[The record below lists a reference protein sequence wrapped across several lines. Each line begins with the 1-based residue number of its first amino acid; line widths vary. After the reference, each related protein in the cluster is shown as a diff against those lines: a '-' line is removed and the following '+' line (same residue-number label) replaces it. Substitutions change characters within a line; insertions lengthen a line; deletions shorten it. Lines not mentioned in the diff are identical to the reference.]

1 MHTIDCSSPAI
12 ESSLSKPIDELS
24 AAVAACWRDF
34 ENSDDHSMGHL
45 EQALKKSSGDFMAK
59 VLQRALQAKADSI
72 PPKCPRC
79 GAKLIKTQKLTRS
92 IHVGV
97 GEVELTRRRG
107 FCPKCQD
114 WFCPADEAL
123 GIHSGHS
130 PAVQEL
136 AALFASKM
144 PLAEASA
151 VLEIATGCKLPP
163 STLDRVAKQTAK
175 KAQQKRRQMDEE
187 ACQRGAAA
195 PQSPPQTL
203 IIQVDAWNIRERDQ
217 WGQTA
222 QLRLDGA
229 EPERWHWVYTGTVF
243 ALENRLCKE
252 GRALIS
258 SRGFVATRQGIAGLR
273 EQLHGEAMRRGL
285 GQALCVILMGDGAP
299 WIWTLGNDRFAEALQ
314 RVDFYHVQEHLW
326 AVARELYPQAEA
338 AAAWMKKIKSQLR
351 EGRVLKIIAQLEEA
365 LLELPQ
371 GPSRTAREINFLK
384 EHQGR
389 MDYKRARQRGEPIG
403 SGAIEA
409 TCRQYQ
415 CRFKRPG
422 QFWTIEG
429 DEALLCL
436 ETFWRNGRWKLLFPH
451 SPGFDPSKN

>member
-1 MHTIDCSSPAI
+1 MHTIDCPSPANA
-12 ESSLSKPIDELS
+12 ESLNEPIHQLSL
-24 AAVAACWRDF
+24 AVRACWRAFD
-34 ENSDDHSMGHL
+34 NSEDHNMGHL
-45 EQALKKSSGDFMAK
+45 EQALRKSSGEFIAK

-79 GAKLIKTQKLTRS
+79 GAKLTRTQKLARS

-97 GEVELTRRRG
+97 GEVELTRLRG
-107 FCPKCQD
+107 FCPKCRE

-123 GIHSGHS
+123 GIQSGHS

-151 VLEIATGCKLPP
+151 VMEIATGCKLPP
-163 STLDRVAKQTAK
+163 STLNRVAKRAAQ
-175 KAQQKRRQMDEE
+175 KARQKRKQMDEQ
-187 ACQRGAAA
+187 ACLQPASG
-195 PQSPPQTL
+195 PQTSRQTL
-203 IIQVDAWNIRERDQ
+203 ILQVDAWNIRERDQ
-217 WGQTA
+217 WGQSER
-222 QLRLDGA
+222 LRRQGS

-252 GRALIS
+252 GRAIIS
-258 SRGFVATRQGIAGLR
+258 SRGFVATRQGLAGLR

-299 WIWTLGNDRFAEALQ
+299 WIWSLGSDRFPEAMQ

-326 AVARELYPQAEA
+326 AVARELYPDPSE

-351 EGRVLKIIAQLEEA
+351 QGRVLKIIATLEEA
-365 LLELPQ
+365 LRNLPQ
-371 GPSRTAREINFLK
+371 GAARTAREINFLK

-422 QFWTIEG
+422 QFWTTEG
-429 DEALLCL
+429 DEAFLCL

-451 SPGFDPSKN
+451 SQGFDPSKN